1 MKSIF
6 IEDYSNLNN
15 EKSNF
20 NLFPSVTPSNDSK
33 SSNFISGLN
42 ISAAPNLSINNN
54 INNIKESQKKIHS
67 NNIIESVINE
77 KRYTNDIKNE
87 EDNFEINSNNK
98 NDQSI
103 FDNGQLF
110 IDIINN
116 GFIPFFIKIEDYNPL
131 YFIANKETIF
141 KNILKRYITDKGKKN
156 INSYIF
162 YNNDEIIDKNMS
174 LENLN
179 IKPLS
184 IIIGKR
190 EEI

>member
-6 IEDYSNLNN
+6 IEDYSKINN

-42 ISAAPNLSINNN
+42 ISAAPNFSINNN
-54 INNIKESQKKIHS
+54 INNIKEYKKKNHS
-67 NNIIESVINE
+67 NNVIESIINE
-77 KRYTNDIKNE
+77 KRYTNDIKSE

-162 YNNDEIIDKNMS
+162 YNSLMAKN
-174 LENLN
+174 LFNN
-179 IKPLS
+179 
-184 IIIGKR
+184 
-190 EEI
+190 

>member
-1 MKSIF
+1 MKSLF

-54 INNIKESQKKIHS
+54 INNIKESQKKNHS
-67 NNIIESVINE
+67 NNVIDSVINE
-77 KRYTNDIKNE
+77 KRYTSDIKSE
-87 EDNFEINSNNK
+87 ENNFEINSNNK